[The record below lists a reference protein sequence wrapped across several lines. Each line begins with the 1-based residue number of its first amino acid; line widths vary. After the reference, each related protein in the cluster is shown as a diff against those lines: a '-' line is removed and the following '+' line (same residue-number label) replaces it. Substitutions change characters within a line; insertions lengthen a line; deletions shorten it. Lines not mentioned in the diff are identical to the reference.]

1 MAFADHRSTTR
12 EQGGSGRRRSLFSFG
27 SWRRASPARL
37 ATDFDDPESA
47 RLRNAARAGDWL
59 AMRGILETVTDGE
72 RLCRLVWHACGTP
85 GMADRMGG
93 WMGGVLDRE
102 PDGTL
107 ALLTAGAH
115 HIHWGWEAR
124 TAAQA
129 SQVSREQFRIFHER
143 LRVAE
148 DLLYR
153 VAEREPDWVAPWFML
168 QVSGRG
174 LQVGQEI
181 ARRRFEAT
189 VRRCPGH
196 LGAHRQQLQQVCA
209 KWGGSHE
216 EMHAFARDS
225 MLAAPGG
232 SALGELVAL
241 AHLERWVDLEAD
253 EDEKYMR
260 RPEVRADLH
269 EAADRS
275 IRHPDFDPGRPY
287 EWIGVHNTFAMAF
300 SLAGERKAAAAAFAA
315 LDGRVTEFPW
325 SYFGSDD
332 PVAVFRKWRWHAGR

>member
-1 MAFADHRSTTR
+1 MAFADHRSTVR
-12 EQGGSGRRRSLFSFG
+12 EQPNSGPRRSLFSFG
-27 SWRRASPARL
+27 AWGRKSPARL
-37 ATDFDDPESA
+37 VTDFGDPELA
-47 RLRNAARAGDWL
+47 RLQAAAHAGDWP
-59 AMRGILETVTDGE
+59 AMREQLEAVTDGE
-72 RLCRLVWHACGTP
+72 ELGRLVWHVSETP
-85 GMADRMGG
+85 GMAD
-93 WMGGVLDRE
+93 WMGGVLERE

-107 ALLTAGAH
+107 ALLTAGAQ

-124 TAAQA
+124 TAARA

-153 VAEREPDWVAPWFML
+153 VAEREPDWVAPWFLL

-189 VRRCPGH
+189 VRRAPWH

-216 EMHAFARDS
+216 AMHGFAREA
-225 MLAAPGG
+225 MLAAPEGT
-232 SALGELVAL
+232 ALGELVAL
-241 AHLERWVDLEAD
+241 AHLEHWLDLEAG
-253 EDEKYMR
+253 EDETYIR
-260 RPEVRADLH
+260 RPDVRAELH

-275 IRHPDFDPGRPY
+275 IRHPDFDPGRRH
-287 EWIGVHNTFAMAF
+287 EWISVHNTFAMAF
-300 SLAGERKAAAAAFAA
+300 SLAGERKAAAASFAA
-315 LDGRVTEFPW
+315 VDGQVTEFPW
-325 SYFGSDD
+325 CYLGAD
-332 PVAVFRKWRWHAGR
+332 PVAAFRKRRSAAGR

>member
-1 MAFADHRSTTR
+1 MAFAGHRST
-12 EQGGSGRRRSLFSFG
+12 EQEQSDSDRRRSVFSFG
-27 SWRRASPARL
+27 RWGRKPQARL
-37 ATDFDDPESA
+37 VTDYGDPELA
-47 RLRNAARAGDWL
+47 RLRAAARAGDWP
-59 AMRGILETVTDGE
+59 AMRGILEAVTDGE
-72 RLCRLVWHACGTP
+72 KLGRFVWNVSDTP
-85 GMADRMGG
+85 GMAG
-93 WMGGVLDRE
+93 WMGGVLERE

-124 TAAQA
+124 TAARA
-129 SQVSREQFRIFHER
+129 SQVSREQFQVFHER
-143 LRVAE
+143 LGVAE

-196 LGAHRQQLQQVCA
+196 PGAHRQQLQQVCA

-232 SALGELVAL
+232 SPLGELVAL
-241 AHLERWVDLEAD
+241 AHLERWLDLEPD

-260 RPEVRADLH
+260 RPEVRAELH

-275 IRHPDFDPGRPY
+275 IRHPDFDPGRPH
-287 EWIGVHNTFAMAF
+287 EWIPVHNTFAMAF

-325 SYFGSDD
+325 SYLGSGD
-332 PVAVFRKWRWHAGR
+332 PVAAFRKWRWHAGR